1 MKSRRSPN
9 LAATPVLSP
18 GIARAAVWVGLGAVA
33 RSRGI
38 GWRPGIAGFENHAL
52 TRIKLKIPKI
62 TMLTIAFDSYHLT
75 RVTKSYLLA
84 LGTTQIS
91 SYFTKH

>member
-1 MKSRRSPN
+1 MKNRRSPS

-38 GWRPGIAGFENHAL
+38 GSRPGIAGVE
-52 TRIKLKIPKI
+52 KLYFNSNQNKDPNDDNDVD
-62 TMLTIAFDSYHLT
+62 DSYCI
-75 RVTKSYLLA
+75 R
-84 LGTTQIS
+84 
-91 SYFTKH
+91 

>member
-1 MKSRRSPN
+1 MKNRRSPS

-38 GWRPGIAGFENHAL
+38 GWLPGIAGVEN
-52 TRIKLKIPKI
+52 TYFNSIKLKIPMMK
-62 TMLTIAFDSYHLT
+62 MLTIAFVPGV
-75 RVTKSYLLA
+75 RMN
-84 LGTTQIS
+84 
-91 SYFTKH
+91 

>member
-1 MKSRRSPN
+1 MTDRRSPS

-38 GWRPGIAGFENHAL
+38 GWRPGIAGVEKHTL
-52 TRIKLKIPKI
+52 TLIKLKIPMI
-62 TMLTIAFDSYHLT
+62 TMLTIAFVSGSIYMN
-75 RVTKSYLLA
+75 
-84 LGTTQIS
+84 
-91 SYFTKH
+91 

>member
-1 MKSRRSPN
+1 MKNRRSPS

-38 GWRPGIAGFENHAL
+38 GWRPGIVVVEKTYFNSNQNEDPNDDNDVDD
-52 TRIKLKIPKI
+52 RICI
-62 TMLTIAFDSYHLT
+62 
-75 RVTKSYLLA
+75 R
-84 LGTTQIS
+84 
-91 SYFTKH
+91 